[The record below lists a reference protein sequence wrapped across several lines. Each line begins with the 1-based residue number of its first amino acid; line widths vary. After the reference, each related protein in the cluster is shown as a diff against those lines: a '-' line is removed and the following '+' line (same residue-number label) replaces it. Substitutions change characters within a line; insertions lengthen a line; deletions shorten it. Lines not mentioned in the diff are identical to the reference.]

1 MASFQSSEPRSR
13 LISLIPDKL
22 FADTPAS
29 GRCDGRVVHSDHSA
43 AIKSKWLGTDMI
55 QKVVILS
62 TGDELTTGRVIDT
75 NSPVIAERLFAM
87 GIEVAAVLK
96 VGDNKDQ
103 LLWALREAQA
113 LADLVIGTGGLG
125 PTSDDLTTEVVA
137 EFLGR
142 KLRQDDQVARG
153 LQQRFKERG
162 INWSANSSKQAIF
175 PEGSTIISNPVG
187 TAPGFRVPI
196 RPDKTLLWLSGVPH
210 EMVAMLDQT
219 VLPWIER
226 QRGEAVQAFS
236 CTFKIHGV
244 TEGKLDEMLRPL
256 DLGNQARL
264 SFRAHYPDLSLRL
277 TFRSRNPDAS
287 GFFETIKNEIR
298 AILGTHIYTEGETTL
313 EEVIGG
319 LLMNKQQTLALAE
332 SCTGGYISHRVTRV
346 AGSSAYYY
354 GGAVTYSN
362 EAKISFLGVRPET
375 LKEHGAVSRET
386 ALEMSAGIKQ
396 RTGADVGLSVTGVA
410 GPAGGSAAKPVGTV
424 WVSIAQTGSHEAKLF
439 KFTGDREHVILGTS
453 QVALNW
459 LRTSLL

>member
-1 MASFQSSEPRSR
+1 
-13 LISLIPDKL
+13 
-22 FADTPAS
+22 
-29 GRCDGRVVHSDHSA
+29 
-43 AIKSKWLGTDMI
+43 MI

-62 TGDELTTGRVIDT
+62 TGDELTSGRVIDT
-75 NSPVIAERLFAM
+75 NSAAIAERLFAM
-87 GIEVAAVLK
+87 GIEVPIILK

-103 LLWALREAQA
+103 LLWALRQAQA
-113 LADLVIGTGGLG
+113 LGDSVIGTGGLG

-137 EFLGR
+137 EFLGCN
-142 KLRQDDQVARG
+142 LRQDERVARE
-153 LQQRFKERG
+153 LQQRFKERR
-162 INWSANSSKQAIF
+162 ISWSANTLKQAMF
-175 PEGSTIISNPVG
+175 PDGSTIISNPVG
-187 TAPGFRVPI
+187 TAPGFQVQI
-196 RPDKTLLWLSGVPH
+196 GPDKTLLWLSGVPQ
-210 EMVAMLDQT
+210 EMVAMLEQT

-226 QRGEAVQAFS
+226 QRGEPAHAFS

-244 TEGKLDEMLRPL
+244 TEGRLDEMLRPIH
-256 DLGNQARL
+256 LGNHARL

-277 TFRSRNPDAS
+277 AVRTQSPDGS
-287 GFFETIKNEIR
+287 VLFETIRNEIR
-298 AILGTHIYTEGETTL
+298 IILSTYIYAEGDTTL

-319 LLMNKQQTLALAE
+319 LLVDKQKTLALAE

-362 EAKISFLGVRPET
+362 EAKIKFLGVRPET
-375 LKEHGAVSRET
+375 LEEHGAVSRET

-424 WVSIAQTGSHEAKLF
+424 WVSIAQTESHEAKLF
-439 KFTGDREHVILGTS
+439 RFAGDREHVILGTS

-459 LRTSLL
+459 LRTKLL